1 MNKAD
6 IGIKNVLLTKEQ
18 LEQRICEMGREITE
32 LYAPSQNKLL
42 IITLLKGGAVFTS
55 DLIRHID
62 LECRVEF
69 VKASSYAG
77 TESTGTVN
85 IYLPKELDSLAGY
98 DVLISEDIADT
109 GLTLSELE
117 KKLLE
122 RKPESLRTVVLLN
135 KPSRRRSPF
144 NPDYVGFEIPDLF
157 VVGFGLDYCE
167 NYRNL
172 PYIAEMDEEYITRSE

>member
-6 IGIKNVLLTKEQ
+6 VGIKNVLFSREQ
-18 LEQRICEMGREITE
+18 LTQRISEMGREITE
-32 LYAPSQNKLL
+32 LYANSPNKLL
-42 IITLLKGGAVFTS
+42 IITLLKGGVVFTS

-85 IYLPKELDSLAGY
+85 IYLPRELDSLEGY
-98 DVLISEDIADT
+98 DVLVSEDIADT

-122 RKPESLRTVVLLN
+122 RKPESLRTAVLLN

-144 NPDYVGFEIPDLF
+144 TPDMVGFEIPDLF

-167 NYRNL
+167 KYRNL
-172 PYIAEMDEEYITRSE
+172 PYIAEMSEKYINKE

>member
-6 IGIKNVLLTKEQ
+6 VGIKNVLFSREQ
-18 LEQRICEMGREITE
+18 LTQRISEMGKEITE
-32 LYAPSQNKLL
+32 LYANSQNKLL
-42 IITLLKGGAVFTS
+42 IITLLKGGVVFTS

-85 IYLPKELDSLAGY
+85 IYLPRELDSLEGY

-122 RKPESLRTVVLLN
+122 RKPESLRTAVLLN

-144 NPDYVGFEIPDLF
+144 TPDIVGFEIPDLF

-167 NYRNL
+167 KYRNL
-172 PYIAEMDEEYITRSE
+172 PYIAEMAEEYINKE

>member
-6 IGIKNVLLTKEQ
+6 VGIKNVLFSGEQ
-18 LEQRICEMGREITE
+18 LTQRISEMGKEITE
-32 LYAPSQNKLL
+32 LYANSPNKLL
-42 IITLLKGGAVFTS
+42 IITLLKGGVVFTS

-85 IYLPKELDSLAGY
+85 IYLPRELDSLEGY

-109 GLTLSELE
+109 GLTLSEME

-122 RKPESLRTVVLLN
+122 RKPESLRTAVLLN

-144 NPDYVGFEIPDLF
+144 TPDMVGFEIPDLF

-167 NYRNL
+167 KYRNL
-172 PYIAEMDEEYITRSE
+172 PYIAEMAEEYINKE

>member
-6 IGIKNVLLTKEQ
+6 VGIKNVLFSGEQ
-18 LEQRICEMGREITE
+18 LTQRISEMGKEITE
-32 LYAPSQNKLL
+32 LYANSQNKLL
-42 IITLLKGGAVFTS
+42 IITLLKGGVVFTS

-85 IYLPKELDSLAGY
+85 IYLPRELDSLEGY

-122 RKPESLRTVVLLN
+122 RKPESLRTAVLLN

-144 NPDYVGFEIPDLF
+144 TPDIVGFEIPDLF

-167 NYRNL
+167 KYRNL
-172 PYIAEMDEEYITRSE
+172 PYIAEMAEEYINKE

>member
-6 IGIKNVLLTKEQ
+6 VGIKNVLFSREQ
-18 LEQRICEMGREITE
+18 LTQRISEMGREITE
-32 LYAPSQNKLL
+32 LYASSPNKLL
-42 IITLLKGGAVFTS
+42 IITLLKGGVVFTS

-69 VKASSYAG
+69 IKASSYAG

-85 IYLPKELDSLAGY
+85 IYLPRELDSLEGY
-98 DVLISEDIADT
+98 DVLVSEDIADT

-122 RKPESLRTVVLLN
+122 RKPESLRTAVLLN

-144 NPDYVGFEIPDLF
+144 TPDMVGFEIPDLF

-167 NYRNL
+167 KYRNL
-172 PYIAEMDEEYITRSE
+172 PYIAEMSEEYINKE

>member
-6 IGIKNVLLTKEQ
+6 VGIKNVLFSGEQ
-18 LEQRICEMGREITE
+18 LTQRISEMGKEITE
-32 LYAPSQNKLL
+32 LYANSPNKLL
-42 IITLLKGGAVFTS
+42 IITLLKGGVVFTS

-85 IYLPKELDSLAGY
+85 IYLPRELDSLAGY

-109 GLTLSELE
+109 GLTLSEME

-122 RKPESLRTVVLLN
+122 RKPESLRTAVLLN

-144 NPDYVGFEIPDLF
+144 TPDIVGFEIPDLF

-167 NYRNL
+167 KYRNL
-172 PYIAEMDEEYITRSE
+172 PYIAEMAEEYINKE

>member
-6 IGIKNVLLTKEQ
+6 IGIKNILLTKEQ
-18 LEQRICEMGREITE
+18 LTQRISEMGKELTE
-32 LYAPSQNKLL
+32 LYAPSPNKLL

-69 VKASSYAG
+69 VKASSYVG
-77 TESTGTVN
+77 TESSGTVN
-85 IYLPKELDSLAGY
+85 IYLPKELDSLEGY

-109 GLTLSELE
+109 GLTLSEIE
-117 KKLLE
+117 KRLLE

-144 NPDYVGFEIPDLF
+144 SPDIVGFEIPDLF

-167 NYRNL
+167 N
-172 PYIAEMDEEYITRSE
+172 

>member
-6 IGIKNVLLTKEQ
+6 VGIKNVLFSGEQ
-18 LEQRICEMGREITE
+18 LTQRISEMGKEITE
-32 LYAPSQNKLL
+32 LYANSPNKLL
-42 IITLLKGGAVFTS
+42 IITLLKGGVVFTS

-85 IYLPKELDSLAGY
+85 IYLPRELDSLAGY

-109 GLTLSELE
+109 GLTLSEME

-122 RKPESLRTVVLLN
+122 RKPESLRTAVLLN

-144 NPDYVGFEIPDLF
+144 TPDMVGFEIPDLF

-167 NYRNL
+167 KYRNL
-172 PYIAEMDEEYITRSE
+172 PYIAEMAEEYINKE